1 MTNFY
6 HYSLLIAH
14 YFVYLHKV
22 SPIYEDLY

>member
-6 HYSLLIAH
+6 NYSLLIAH
-14 YFVYLHKV
+14 YFVYLHKG